1 MSKQPQYPDL
11 TPEEFEFELRDHR
24 KMAYNEYI
32 RFQEERKQHKAAF
45 DAAQRRR
52 CALSRWLHT
61 LMQACRNHLDNK
73 HEAELLHEVSPHDRL

>member
-24 KMAYNEYI
+24 AMAYNEYI

-52 CALSRWLHT
+52 CALSRWLHAHI
-61 LMQACRNHLDNK
+61 QACRDNLDNK
-73 HEAELLHEVSPHDRL
+73 HEAELLHELSPHPRI